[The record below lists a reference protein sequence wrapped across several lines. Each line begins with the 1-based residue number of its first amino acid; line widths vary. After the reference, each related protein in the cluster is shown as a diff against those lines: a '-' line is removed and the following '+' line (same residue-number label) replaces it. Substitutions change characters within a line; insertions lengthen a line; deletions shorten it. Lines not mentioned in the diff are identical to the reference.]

1 MKKLSIIAA
10 IVSLMVFCMI
20 MVIAGHN
27 TETVLHLLCFQLV
40 ILWLSNEAWQ
50 RFMSLPGLVSL
61 LFGAMGRVKPQATA
75 KIGGILY
82 RISTVTLILAPHLFY
97 LLLFAA
103 DAFFDQVA
111 SNTTGITFTHTLFAC
126 SWCSIV
132 PFWLIALVCRIEP
145 LSITKWIP
153 HPFDL
158 KNIAE
163 KAYDARQTQK
173 PLHPRETPIALSAT
187 VAQEILPL
195 HRELLSQHLQDDE
208 QVLLATRP
216 VADAANKHTGIPQ
229 PFFTATTVASVFLFL
244 FCVNVIQQANGMA
257 LVLALIIMGT
267 LCIVFSACSIYLF
280 KVPAK
285 WRNRLTQVSYVV
297 TDKRLFIF
305 EQSHIQAFSLSEKL
319 FIHTAPLQDNI
330 GIIYISRPGLADAM
344 AGLVLGKFAQQ
355 APDKIEGHV
364 ALNHPLPGFLN
375 CPDADKVFAMIESLR
390 TSIKSN

>member
-10 IVSLMVFCMI
+10 IVSLMVFCII

-27 TETVLHLLCFQLV
+27 TEPVLHLLCFQLV
-40 ILWLSNEAWQ
+40 ILWLCNEVWQ
-50 RFMSLPGLVSL
+50 RILSLPGVVSL
-61 LFGAMGRVKPQATA
+61 LFSAMGRVKPQATA

-163 KAYDARQTQK
+163 KAYDARQIKK
-173 PLHPRETPIALSAT
+173 PLHPRDTPAVLSAI
-187 VAQEILPL
+187 VAQEILPM
-195 HRELLSQHLQDDE
+195 HRELLSLHLQDDE

-216 VADAANKHTGIPQ
+216 VADTVNKHTGIPQ
-229 PFFTATTVASVFLFL
+229 PFFAATTVSSVFLFM

-285 WRNRLTQVSYVV
+285 WRHRLNNVSYVV

-305 EQSHIQAFSLSEKL
+305 EQSHVQAFSLSEKL
-319 FIHTAPLQDNI
+319 FIHAELVRDDI

-375 CPDADKVFAMIESLR
+375 CPDADNVFAMIESLR
-390 TSIKSN
+390 SHC